1 MLNLS
6 TKSRYGLRI
15 LLQLAQRRS
24 SGCSCKVRELAEQQ
38 SISDAYVEQIMIALK
53 GSELVL
59 SARGR
64 NGGYLLGRGPAEIT
78 VLDVIELFEGRID
91 LVGCAGPEQRCARI
105 AGCLSRTV
113 WQRLSEAFRREAA
126 AITLADILASPPA
139 CVAGHSSG
147 VRSGS

>member
-15 LLQLAQRRS
+15 LLQLAQCRG
-24 SGCSCKVRELAEQQ
+24 SGRSCKVRELAEQQ

-53 GSELVL
+53 GSGLVL

-64 NGGYLLGRGPAEIT
+64 NGGYLLGRVPADIT

-91 LVGCAGPEQRCARI
+91 LVGCTGQEQRCARI

-126 AITLADILASPPA
+126 AITLADILNSPPA
-139 CVAGHSSG
+139 CVSEYSI
-147 VRSGS
+147 